1 MNIELREIAMTNIK
15 ECIKLEVSEEQK
27 KFVAANM
34 YSLAE
39 AKADNVSEPW
49 AIYSDDTMIGFIM
62 YDFDS
67 AMGTG
72 WISRLMIEKEQQ
84 GKGYGRKA
92 MEIVIARLK
101 AQDGCKLLQ
110 TSFEPHNIVAKNLY
124 TSLGFHLTGEQ
135 VDGEDVCIMK
145 VGNDN
150 SRELTAQGGFQVS
163 RRMEKNVVRKI
174 HMDYLLYLPID
185 FTYGKKWPLLLF
197 LHGAGE
203 RGNDLEKVKTHGPP
217 KLIGGG
223 KQLPFIL
230 VSPQCP
236 SYLWWTDKK
245 LEVKKIIDDVTG
257 LYPVDMNR
265 IYITGLSMGGFGTF
279 EMVKAYPNLFS
290 AAVPICGGFKDLE
303 GVEKIKHVPFWI
315 FHGDDD
321 KTVPVDMSKKAAEN
335 ISKAGGSARLTIYPG
350 IGHNSWSA
358 AYDTQEVYDW
368 MMAQRK
374 IDEIQ
379 NT

>member
-1 MNIELREIAMTNIK
+1 MVIELREINMKNFR
-15 ECIKLEVSEEQK
+15 ECIKLEVDDNQK
-27 KFVAANM
+27 KFVASNM

-39 AKADNVSEPW
+39 ARADNVSEPR
-49 AIYSDDTMIGFIM
+49 AIYAGETMVGFIM
-62 YDFDS
+62 YDYDS

-72 WISRLMIEKEQQ
+72 WISRLMIEKEHQ

-124 TSLGFHLTGEQ
+124 ISLGFHLTGEQ

-150 SRELTAQGGFQVS
+150 SHGLTAQGGFQVS
-163 RRMEKNVVRKI
+163 RRMEKSIVRKI

-203 RGNDLEKVKTHGPP
+203 RGDDLEKVKTHGPP

-223 KQLPFIL
+223 KQFPFIL

-236 SYLWWTDKK
+236 SFLWWTDKK
-245 LEVKKIIDDVTG
+245 LELKKIIDDVTG
-257 LYPVDMNR
+257 FYPVDMSR

-279 EMVKAYPNLFS
+279 EMLKEYPELFA
-290 AAVPICGGFKDLE
+290 AAVPICGGFKDTK
-303 GVEKIKHVPFWI
+303 GIEKTKHVPFWI
-315 FHGDDD
+315 FHGGED
-321 KTVPVDMSKKAAEN
+321 KVVPVDLSRKAA
-335 ISKAGGSARLTIYPG
+335 KAIKESGGNAILTIYPKA
-350 IGHNSWSA
+350 GHDSWTET
-358 AYDTQEVYDW
+358 YNNEEVYAW
-368 MMAQRK
+368 IMAQRK
-374 IDEIQ
+374 ADEI
-379 NT
+379 